1 MGWFSDATGGIFDPI
16 SEPLAKAEDTVRD
29 ELAGLD
35 DFVNENVPGGWAGV
49 ILIAGGIYYAP
60 EIGAYFSSTGA
71 PLTAAEASAAEA
83 AAPELLGEAGGNA
96 FALEAG
102 SEGSIALGDAGTATT
117 AEVTAANAAMAEKG
131 LTFQQ
136 ALNYVRGGLLANSLI
151 GDPLGLSGDM
161 PSGGSGTQGF
171 SIVPVPTSWKSP
183 TYAKSQATPI
193 RFEDLFPGQSLQ
205 GTQWQGSQNAI
216 PNMTFNQ
223 MFSSGLQSTP
233 MGTPVDINQIVG
245 SILGQNATR

>member
-1 MGWFSDATGGIFDPI
+1 MGWFSNVTGGALDFI
-16 SEPLAKAEDTVRD
+16 SEPLADAEDTVRD

-35 DFVNENVPGGWAGV
+35 DFVNDTLPGGWTTAA
-49 ILIAGGIYYAP
+49 LIAGGYYYYP
-60 EIGAYFSSTGA
+60 EI
-71 PLTAAEASAAEA
+71 SAWV
-83 AAPELLGEAGGNA
+83 N
-96 FALEAG
+96 
-102 SEGSIALGDAGTATT
+102 SAGTAAVPA
-117 AEVTAANAAMAEKG
+117 AEVAAADTAAGVSGLDLGGVGASPNTWTNAGAGKA
-131 LTFQQ
+131 LT
-136 ALNYVRGGLLANSLI
+136 AGEVINAVRGGLLVNALT

-183 TYAKSQATPI
+183 TYAKSKATPI